1 MESRSAQEVWKAAL
15 GELQIQVSKS
25 NYRTWLDKTTG
36 INYQDNQFV
45 IGVPNTFIAEYL
57 DKNQRSLIE
66 KTLIG
71 LTSQDIKV
79 HFQVNGKQHGS
90 ANNPT
95 STEGMPL
102 VSQGTVKFNT
112 MYTFNTFVVGNSNRL
127 ACSAAQAVAENPGHS
142 YNPLFIYGGP
152 GLGKTH
158 LLHAIGHA
166 SAGKNNKVLYVTAEQ
181 FTHDFVTA
189 IQQRKTEDFRS
200 RYRNVDIL
208 LIDDIGFIS
217 GKEQTEENFVHTFN
231 DLHNANSQIVI
242 TSDRPPKSLPLTARQ
257 LRSRF
262 EWGLVADIEPLDFE
276 MRLAIVQAKA
286 MQQSADFPADVLE
299 FIARQDQQNV
309 RELEGH
315 LNRVTAYARLTRAMP
330 TIELAREAL
339 RDIASSRPRAT
350 IAPVLVLK
358 TVAQSYQISPL
369 DLTSRKRDKQSSQ
382 ARQVAMYLIR
392 AATGLS
398 LENIGR
404 ELGGR
409 DHSTV
414 LHACEKIASE
424 VVTNPDLRGR
434 IAAIQ
439 QSLYPVEGSA

>member
-25 NYRTWLDKTTG
+25 NYRTWLDKTIG

-45 IGVPNTFIAEYL
+45 IGVPNTFVAEYL
-57 DKNQRSLIE
+57 DQNQRSLIE
-66 KTLIG
+66 KILIG
-71 LTSQDIKV
+71 LTGQDIEV
-79 HFQVNGKQHGS
+79 QFQVNGKHHGS
-90 ANNPT
+90 ANNAT
-95 STEGMPL
+95 STGGMPL
-102 VSQGTVKFNT
+102 ATQGTVKFNPV
-112 MYTFNTFVVGNSNRL
+112 YTFDTFVVGKGNRL
-127 ACSAAQAVAENPGHS
+127 ACSAAQAVAENPGNS

-189 IQQRKTEDFRS
+189 LQQRKTEDFRS
-200 RYRNVDIL
+200 KYRNVDIL
-208 LIDDIGFIS
+208 LIDDIRFIG

-231 DLHNANSQIVI
+231 DLHNANHQIVI
-242 TSDRPPKSLPLTARQ
+242 TSDRPPKSLPLTACQ

-276 MRLAIVQAKA
+276 MRLAIIQAKA
-286 MQQSADFPADVLE
+286 SQKSVDIPADVLE
-299 FIARQDQQNV
+299 FIARHDQQNV

-315 LNRVTAYARLTRAMP
+315 LNRVTAYVRLTRAIP
-330 TIELAREAL
+330 TIDLAREAL
-339 RDIASSRPRAT
+339 RDIADGRRRAV
-350 IAPVLVLK
+350 ISPALVIK
-358 TVAQSYQISPL
+358 AVAQSYQISPV

-382 ARQVAMYLIR
+382 ARQLAMYLIR
-392 AATGLS
+392 SETSLS
-398 LENIGR
+398 LEHIGR
-404 ELGGR
+404 EMGGR

-414 LHACEKIASE
+414 LHACEKIAGE
-424 VVTNPDLRGR
+424 VVTNPDLSNRVT
-434 IAAIQ
+434 AIQ
-439 QSLYPVEGSA
+439 QSLHRIASNT